1 MKKLLLLLFFVIYCH
16 AIGKAQ
22 NPAPLYYQGMIDS
35 LYSEVLGETR
45 YLYIY
50 EPQSTRQVEMAKTE
64 HPVLYLLDANS
75 QFALTSQ
82 MVRTLS
88 NFAIPPMMIVSI
100 INTNRTRDLTPTHV
114 PSDPTGYDL
123 SQSGG
128 GETFL
133 DFIEKELIPYIDQNY
148 KTTPYRTFIG
158 HSLGGLLSGY
168 TLATRPH
175 LFNNVISLD
184 PTSTWDDELMY
195 RSLKETGDKG
205 GLAGKGYVLAVA
217 DPEPTGDKIIDSL
230 LTTFRIPND
239 KMAGYLDQVE
249 GLDFQFKNY
258 PKGNHTDMVIPGT
271 YDGLKFLFSWYAD
284 LNQQMIDAADPFIS
298 KDLSDEELI
307 ARIEEIHRQMS
318 DHFGYQVL
326 PKEDMINSLGY
337 WSLQAG
343 AMNRSKLLFEMNI
356 ANYPESANVYDSMGD
371 YYMATGDSVE
381 AARYFR
387 EALKRDENPGTR
399 AKLEQIENKGS
410 NE

>member
-1 MKKLLLLLFFVIYCH
+1 MKKLLLLLFSVICCH
-16 AIGKAQ
+16 TIGKAQ
-22 NPAPLYYQGMIDS
+22 NPAPLYYQGIIDS

-50 EPQSTRQVEMAKTE
+50 EPQSTRQVEMAKTD

-75 QFALTSQ
+75 QFALTTQ
-82 MVRTLS
+82 ILNKLS
-88 NFAIPPMMIVSI
+88 FDATPSMLIVSVL
-100 INTNRTRDLTPTHV
+100 NTNRTRDLTPTHV
-114 PSDPTGYDL
+114 PADPSGFDL

-128 GETFL
+128 GEAFL

-148 KTTPYRTFIG
+148 RTTPYRTFIG

-168 TLATRPH
+168 ALATKPH

-195 RSLKETGDKG
+195 RSLKEAGDNGK
-205 GLAGKGYVLAVA
+205 LAGKGYALAVA
-217 DPEPTGDKIIDSL
+217 DPEPTGNEMIDSL
-230 LTTFRIPND
+230 LTTFRIPNE
-239 KMAGYLDQVE
+239 KMADYLDQVE
-249 GLDFQFKNY
+249 GLNFHFKNY
-258 PKGNHTDMVIPGT
+258 PKGTHTDMVIPGT
-271 YDGLKFLFSWYAD
+271 YDALKFIFSWYAD
-284 LNQQMIDAADPFIS
+284 LNEQMIDAADPFIS

-307 ARIEEIHRQMS
+307 ATIEEIHRQMS
-318 DHFGYQVL
+318 EHFGYQVF

-343 AMNRSKLLFEMNI
+343 SRNRSKLLFEMNI
-356 ANYPESANVYDSMGD
+356 SNYPESANVYDSMGD

-387 EALKRDENPGTR
+387 EALKRDQNSGTR
-399 AKLEQIENKGS
+399 AKLDQIENNGS